1 MSSPWE
7 PFGIITETERRLAP
21 AEPIYRTLLLTL
33 RHLAGANETLPTEA
47 AVIACID
54 IAVDISASSGILW
67 QQHPDIVAALHT
79 LADGLDERRKREPAP
94 PVTIDTLRAV
104 LRAGRTPEST

>member
-1 MSSPWE
+1 
-7 PFGIITETERRLAP
+7 
-21 AEPIYRTLLLTL
+21 
-33 RHLAGANETLPTEA
+33 
-47 AVIACID
+47 
-54 IAVDISASSGILW
+54 LW